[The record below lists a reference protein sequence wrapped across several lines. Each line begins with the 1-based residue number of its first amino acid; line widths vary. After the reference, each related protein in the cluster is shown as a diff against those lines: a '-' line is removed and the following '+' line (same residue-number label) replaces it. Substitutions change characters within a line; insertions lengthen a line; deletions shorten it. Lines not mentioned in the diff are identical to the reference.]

1 MIRTRTYTQRL
12 RGADLSTLQRVGYI
26 AIFDRGEYLGMTNE
40 QIKRECK
47 FWELYLLEFRAN
59 KRVSTD
65 MKCFMDFYRIMQ
77 EYEKE
82 IEHERD

>member
-1 MIRTRTYTQRL
+1 
-12 RGADLSTLQRVGYI
+12 
-26 AIFDRGEYLGMTNE
+26 MTSE

-82 IEHERD
+82 TNK